1 MTDFEKIHSFESL
14 YNAYRKARQGKRWKG
29 AAAKFEVNLL
39 EALNLL
45 SAQIRTKRY
54 TMSPYNTF
62 EVYEPK
68 RRVVMSNSYK
78 DKVVQHSLCD
88 NVLEPI
94 LTRSFIRDNYAS
106 QVGKGTHYGLDRL
119 QEFMR
124 RFYRKNGID
133 GWILKG
139 DISKYFY
146 SIRHDVLK
154 TLIREKITDPD
165 VLWLIDLIIDST
177 EGNVGIPIGNQTSQ
191 LFALL
196 YLDGL
201 DHFVKEKLGIKYY
214 GRYMDDFFLIHHDKT
229 ESGAVIRKVR
239 RRSKNNMKRK
249 LKKLA
254 ALHAAGR
261 IEAKTVEQSYQ
272 SWRGH
277 AEKGNSYHLIRRTDQ
292 YYNSLMKSKEAAQC
306 QKH

>member
-88 NVLEPI
+88 HVLEPI

-165 VLWLIDLIIDST
+165 VLWLIDLIID
-177 EGNVGIPIGNQTSQ
+177 IP
-191 LFALL
+191 
-196 YLDGL
+196 
-201 DHFVKEKLGIKYY
+201 K
-214 GRYMDDFFLIHHDKT
+214 
-229 ESGAVIRKVR
+229 
-239 RRSKNNMKRK
+239 
-249 LKKLA
+249 
-254 ALHAAGR
+254 
-261 IEAKTVEQSYQ
+261 
-272 SWRGH
+272 
-277 AEKGNSYHLIRRTDQ
+277 KGNDIHSDGFKIRRTAIECDVSIMT
-292 YYNSLMKSKEAAQC
+292 SLDTVKALVDVMEHRYTPDTVEVISLSDIK
-306 QKH
+306 

>member
-165 VLWLIDLIIDST
+165 VLWLIDLIID
-177 EGNVGIPIGNQTSQ
+177 IP
-191 LFALL
+191 
-196 YLDGL
+196 
-201 DHFVKEKLGIKYY
+201 K
-214 GRYMDDFFLIHHDKT
+214 
-229 ESGAVIRKVR
+229 
-239 RRSKNNMKRK
+239 
-249 LKKLA
+249 
-254 ALHAAGR
+254 
-261 IEAKTVEQSYQ
+261 
-272 SWRGH
+272 
-277 AEKGNSYHLIRRTDQ
+277 KGNDIHSDGFKIRRTAIECDVSIMT
-292 YYNSLMKSKEAAQC
+292 SLDTVKALVDVMEHRYTPDTVEVISLSDIK
-306 QKH
+306 